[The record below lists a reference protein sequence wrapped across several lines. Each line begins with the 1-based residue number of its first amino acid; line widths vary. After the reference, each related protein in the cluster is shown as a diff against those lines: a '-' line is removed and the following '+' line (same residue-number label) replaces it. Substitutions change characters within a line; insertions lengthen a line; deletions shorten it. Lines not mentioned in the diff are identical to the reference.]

1 MRRECDENKQTHQQ
15 REWALHVWVIG
26 DCFIVSRIWKRLF
39 HYSRQFCWLLACIK
53 SNSNPWETLNIVCAH
68 LWLRLRLAFTLTDA
82 YFDFLVAVRAATPL
96 KHWVVLLY
104 FVLHVFLSLS
114 LCFFIHFINTHS
126 QCHVTLSVCSAAHRK
141 PVHKFIIEITITANR
156 FGQVIG
162 RQWDFVG
169 IAYSGKTSVI
179 SMDIQSNVFQCLIPI
194 SCSD

>member
-26 DCFIVSRIWKRLF
+26 NCFIVSRIWNRLF

-104 FVLHVFLSLS
+104 FVLHVF
-114 LCFFIHFINTHS
+114 NNW
-126 QCHVTLSVCSAAHRK
+126 K
-141 PVHKFIIEITITANR
+141 
-156 FGQVIG
+156 
-162 RQWDFVG
+162 RQNKMLMVSSW
-169 IAYSGKTSVI
+169 TSVNQLI
-179 SMDIQSNVFQCLIPI
+179 NSENVWLI
-194 SCSD
+194 CDSDLYFFLFWCEYSYMCIKYIWLPAITGCHCQTP